1 MYVKIENGNIVKYPY
16 SITELKTD
24 NKNVSFPSSITNDV
38 LEEYGVFYVQAT
50 EYVDDYTKTYSE
62 GTPELSGSV
71 YVQTWNITDASEEE
85 INTRIDEKWGEVR
98 ETRNLLLQQSDWT
111 QFQDSPITGSKLTE
125 WQTYRQQLREITS
138 QSNPF
143 NLFWPVRPE

>member
-24 NKNVSFPSSITNDV
+24 NKNVSFPISITNDV
-38 LEEYGVFYVQAT
+38 LEEYGVFYVQPT
-50 EYVDDYTKTYSE
+50 NYIDDYTKTYIE
-62 GTPELSGSV
+62 GTPELSGSI
-71 YVQTWNITDASEEE
+71 YVQVWNITDSSEEE
-85 INTRIDEKWGEVR
+85 TNTRIDEKWGEVR

-125 WQTYRQQLREITS
+125 WQTYRQHLREITS

-143 NLFWPVRPE
+143 NLSWPTRPE

>member
-1 MYVKIENGNIVKYPY
+1 MYVKIENGEIKKYPY
-16 SITELKTD
+16 TLNELLSD
-24 NKNVSFPSSITNDV
+24 YSNVSFPTTLTDELLKTFDV
-38 LEEYGVFYVQAT
+38 YSVQET
-50 EYVDDYTKTYSE
+50 LYEFDYTKNYQELS
-62 GTPELSGSV
+62 PQLSGSV

-111 QFQDSPITGSKLTE
+111 QFQDSPIIGSKLTE

-138 QSNPF
+138 QTNPF
-143 NLFWPVRPE
+143 NLSWPTRPE

>member
-16 SITELKTD
+16 SIIELKAD
-24 NKNVSFPSSITNDV
+24 NKNVSFPTSITNDV
-38 LEEYGVFYVQAT
+38 LEEYGVFYVQST
-50 EYVDDYTKTYSE
+50 EYTDDYTKTYTE

-71 YVQTWNITDASEEE
+71 YVQTWNITDTSEEE
-85 INTRIDEKWGEVR
+85 ITTRTDEKWGEVR

-143 NLFWPVRPE
+143 NLSWPVRPE

>member
-16 SITELKTD
+16 SINELKTD
-24 NKNVSFPSSITNDV
+24 NKNVSFPTSITNDI
-38 LEEYGVFYVQAT
+38 LEEYGVFYVQPT
-50 EYVDDYTKTYSE
+50 NYIDDYTKTYIE
-62 GTPELSGSV
+62 GTPELSGSI
-71 YVQTWNITDASEEE
+71 YVQVWNITDSSEEE

-98 ETRNLLLQQSDWT
+98 ETRNLLLHQSDWT

-125 WQTYRQQLREITS
+125 WQTYRQHLREITS

-143 NLFWPVRPE
+143 NLSWPARPE

>member
-24 NKNVSFPSSITNDV
+24 NKNVSFPISITNDV
-38 LEEYGVFYVQAT
+38 LEEYGVFYVQPT
-50 EYVDDYTKTYSE
+50 NYIDDYTKTYIE
-62 GTPELSGSV
+62 GTPELSGSI
-71 YVQTWNITDASEEE
+71 YVQVWNITDSSEEE

-143 NLFWPVRPE
+143 NLSWPTRPE

>member
-24 NKNVSFPSSITNDV
+24 NKNVSFPISITNDV
-38 LEEYGVFYVQAT
+38 LEEYGVFYVQPT
-50 EYVDDYTKTYSE
+50 NYIDDYTKTYIE
-62 GTPELSGSV
+62 GTPELSGSI
-71 YVQTWNITDASEEE
+71 YVQVWNITDSSEEE

-125 WQTYRQQLREITS
+125 WQTYRQHLREITS

-143 NLFWPVRPE
+143 NLSWPTRPE

>member
-16 SITELKTD
+16 SINELKTD
-24 NKNVSFPSSITNDV
+24 NKNVSFPTSITNDI
-38 LEEYGVFYVQAT
+38 LEEYGVFYVQPT
-50 EYVDDYTKTYSE
+50 NYIDDYTKTYIE
-62 GTPELSGSV
+62 GTPELSGSI
-71 YVQTWNITDASEEE
+71 YVQVWNITDSSEEE

-111 QFQDSPITGSKLTE
+111 QFQDSPIIGSKLTE
-125 WQTYRQQLREITS
+125 WQTYRQHLREITS

-143 NLFWPVRPE
+143 NLSWPVRPE

>member
-1 MYVKIENGNIVKYPY
+1 MYVKIENGEIKKYPY
-16 SITELKTD
+16 TINELLSD
-24 NKNVSFPSSITNDV
+24 YSNVSFPTTLTDEL
-38 LEEYGVFYVQAT
+38 LESFEVYSVQET
-50 EYVDDYTKTYSE
+50 LYEFDYTKNYQELS
-62 GTPELSGSV
+62 PQLSGSV

-111 QFQDSPITGSKLTE
+111 QFQDSPIIGSKLTE

-138 QSNPF
+138 QTNPF
-143 NLFWPVRPE
+143 NLSWPTRPE

>member
-1 MYVKIENGNIVKYPY
+1 MYVKIENGEIKKYPY
-16 SITELKTD
+16 TINELLSD
-24 NKNVSFPSSITNDV
+24 CSNVSFPTTLTDSI
-38 LEEYGVFYVQAT
+38 LESFEVYPVQST
-50 EYVDDYTKTYSE
+50 PHDSDYTKNYQE
-62 GTPELSGSV
+62 LEPQLSGSV
-71 YVQTWNITDASEEE
+71 YVQTWSITDASEEE

-125 WQTYRQQLREITS
+125 WQTYRQHLREITS

-143 NLFWPVRPE
+143 NLSWPVRPE